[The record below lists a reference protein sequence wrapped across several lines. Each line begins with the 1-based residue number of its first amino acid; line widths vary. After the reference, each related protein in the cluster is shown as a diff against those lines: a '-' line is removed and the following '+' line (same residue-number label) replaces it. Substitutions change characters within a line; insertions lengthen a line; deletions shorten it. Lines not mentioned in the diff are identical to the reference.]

1 MNSYIALI
9 HRGESGSWGI
19 SFPDFPGCV
28 SAADSFED
36 VMAQGAAA
44 LRFHVEGMLEDGD
57 AIPVARSLEA
67 LQTDPEFAEDFEGAT
82 VALLP
87 LLPPRDTPMRVNVVL
102 DSNLL
107 ARIDETADQLGL
119 NRSEFLAES
128 ARWLILNPE
137 KAKPRNDLSA
147 VKAKPRAAGTELSE
161 FVTRSVFDVERTR
174 LSGRDARTGQLVTPT
189 KKAARSKEPS
199 GKKRG

>member
-57 AIPVARSLEA
+57 AIPEARSLEA

-128 ARWLILNPE
+128 ARWLILNP
-137 KAKPRNDLSA
+137 
-147 VKAKPRAAGTELSE
+147 RAAGTELSE

-174 LSGRDARTGQLVTPT
+174 LSGRDARTGQFVTPT
-189 KKAARSKEPS
+189 KKAARSKEPG